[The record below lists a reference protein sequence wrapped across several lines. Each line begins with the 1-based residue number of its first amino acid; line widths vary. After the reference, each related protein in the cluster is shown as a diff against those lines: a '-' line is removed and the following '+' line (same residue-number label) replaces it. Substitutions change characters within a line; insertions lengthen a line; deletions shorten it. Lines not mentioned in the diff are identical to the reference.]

1 MKMTSHLATWAVLAL
16 ILPFSQAAPDIS
28 FPINSQVPPVARI
41 GQLFSFVFSPS
52 TFSSPSTITYSLV
65 KSPPWLSIDSSGR
78 RLFGTP
84 GEADVGPGQVVGVPV
99 GLVATDGSGAT
110 TLDVT
115 LVVSRSPGP
124 KINVPFERQAPKFGI
139 FTPPSSIATPP
150 QTQFSFELAKDTFS
164 NPSDGPLNYYAVMAD
179 NTPLPAWITF
189 NPATL
194 SISGKTPPSE
204 SLIQPPQTFAF
215 QVVASDVTGFSA
227 SSLPIQII
235 VGTDITLPKHEIT
248 VERKSIQLKATQ
260 DSPLKYTELRDN
272 VRVDGKPAT
281 ADNAAVASTPDIPSW
296 LSVDNGTWHITGT
309 VPKDAQSTSF
319 TVLFRDTFSSSVNM
333 TVEVD
338 VEGSEAPSPD
348 LFKSDIPTLTAAS
361 GEHFTFNL
369 GKYLV
374 DAENTEIFIK
384 ANKSPDWV
392 QWDFKTMTLSGDV
405 PKGTKDSTTTIGIE
419 AKSRISGK
427 SGTLALTMRI
437 RKRVEATL
445 LSPSVD
451 SKQPTQTQNT
461 DPASSDA
468 SFTTVNDYNP
478 PRLILLA
485 IVLPVMMALIAVTI
499 LLFWCFRRHQ
509 EKQAK
514 LTTDDIS
521 GPLPGTF
528 VMNSSGPFLRRSSN
542 YGSTQELAAHFHNRH
557 PSHIDPAASAALEK
571 KGYLES
577 RTTYMSNNSA
587 TRALATIRLLPPI
600 QGSPSDTDDVFGT
613 GTVPLLP
620 PMVAPL
626 RLSRRRDTFRNT
638 GFSLSTVSE
647 HSRRA
652 SSLQP
657 TAQAGPQRTAGTTTM
672 IGRPFRD
679 TVESHIPTLL
689 HTTSASS
696 ITQTPESAY
705 SPDGSP
711 ASRPLR
717 TDSHF
722 GHYPAAAGAPG
733 RAGGGPTRKFA
744 WPWLKEALTRTS
756 ADVRGHGRKPSVATS
771 DDTFAHRRGDPEK
784 QQSQTP
790 SPPRPAT
797 RRGPTPG
804 PGPSYLHYDSALPSS
819 PTMGHLMLPS
829 PVGTSGTP
837 RTNWLRPMP
846 EDEAA
851 PADSL
856 GITTPVTRQ
865 GGKMEMLPSPN
876 YQELVGRG
884 PFHQGGGGGS
894 ATWSSS
900 IGFGEGGGGV
910 GVVGGEDIWC
920 DETVQSLAS
929 LPSQSVMSGPEGPG
943 GNRLMSAP
951 VAPPAVGFGGG
962 AGMGLRS
969 GSAPVMGV
977 GGGSPTEGKG
987 DGDGSRDFGSELGS
1001 VLLSPDKWP
1010 KAEGQGKGTGIGGGG
1025 GEMKKSG
1032 GRLLG
1037 KQPGR
1042 GHGMM
1047 MSTASSKGD
1056 ESDYA
1061 VYI

>member
-1 MKMTSHLATWAVLAL
+1 M
-16 ILPFSQAAPDIS
+16 
-28 FPINSQVPPVARI
+28 
-41 GQLFSFVFSPS
+41 
-52 TFSSPSTITYSLV
+52 
-65 KSPPWLSIDSSGR
+65 
-78 RLFGTP
+78 
-84 GEADVGPGQVVGVPV
+84 PV

-124 KINVPFERQAPKFGI
+124 KVNVPVERQAPKFGI

-150 QTQFSFELAKDTFS
+150 QTQFSFELVKDTFS

-248 VERKSIQLKATQ
+248 VEKKTIQLKATQ
-260 DSPLKYTELRDN
+260 DSPLKYTDLRDN
-272 VRVDGKPAT
+272 VRVGGKPAT
-281 ADNAAVASTPDIPSW
+281 SDNAAVASTPDLPSW

-319 TVLFRDTFSSSVNM
+319 AVVLRDTFSDSVSV

-338 VEGSEAPSPD
+338 VKGSEAPSPD

-374 DAENTEIFIK
+374 DAENTEISIK
-384 ANKSPDWV
+384 ADKSPDWV
-392 QWDFKTMTLSGDV
+392 QWDSKTTTISGDV

-485 IVLPVMMALIAVTI
+485 IVLPVVMALVAVTI

-509 EKQAK
+509 EKQSK
-514 LTTDDIS
+514 LTTEDIS
-521 GPLPGTF
+521 APLPGTF

-542 YGSTQELAAHFHNRH
+542 YGSAQDVAAHFHNRH

-657 TAQAGPQRTAGTTTM
+657 TAQAGPQRTAGTPM

-679 TVESHIPTLL
+679 TAESHIPTLL

-696 ITQTPESAY
+696 TTHTPESAY
-705 SPDGSP
+705 SPSGSP

-717 TDSHF
+717 TDSRF
-722 GHYPAAAGAPG
+722 GHYPAPAGA
-733 RAGGGPTRKFA
+733 TRKFA
-744 WPWLKEALTRTS
+744 WPWLKEALTRT
-756 ADVRGHGRKPSVATS
+756 VRGHGRKPSAATS
-771 DDTFAHRRGDPEK
+771 DDTFAAHRRGGDPEK

-804 PGPSYLHYDSALPSS
+804 PSYLHYDSALPSS

-829 PVGTSGTP
+829 PAGTATP

-846 EDEAA
+846 EDEVAA

-865 GGKMEMLPSPN
+865 GGRMEGGGMMLPSPN
-876 YQELVGRG
+876 YQELVGKG
-884 PFHQGGGGGS
+884 PFHQGGGGS
-894 ATWSSS
+894 TTWSSS

-910 GVVGGEDIWC
+910 GVVGGEDMWC

-929 LPSQSVMSGPEGPG
+929 LPSQSVMSGPPAAGEGPG
-943 GNRLMSAP
+943 GKRLMSAP
-951 VAPPAVGFGGG
+951 VAPPGVGFGGG
-962 AGMGLRS
+962 AEVGLRS
-969 GSAPVMGV
+969 GSAPVTGV
-977 GGGSPTEGKG
+977 GGGSPTEGKGVG

-1010 KAEGQGKGTGIGGGG
+1010 KAERQGKGTGIGGGG
-1025 GEMKKSG
+1025 GEVKKSG

>member
-1 MKMTSHLATWAVLAL
+1 MTMTSHLATWAVLAL
-16 ILPFSQAAPDIS
+16 IVPLSQAAPGIS

-52 TFSSPSTITYSLV
+52 TFTSPSPITYSLV

-84 GEADVGPGQVVGVPV
+84 GEADVGPGRVVGVPV

-115 LVVSRSPGP
+115 LVVSRSPAP
-124 KINVPFERQAPKFGI
+124 KVNVPFERQAPKFGI

-150 QTQFSFELAKDTFS
+150 QTQFSFELVKDTFS
-164 NPSDGPLNYYAVMAD
+164 NPSEGPLNYYAVMAD

-194 SISGKTPPSE
+194 SISGTTPPSE

-248 VERKSIQLKATQ
+248 VEKKIIQLKATQ
-260 DSPLKYTELRDN
+260 DSLLKYTDLRDN

-281 ADNAAVASTPDIPSW
+281 ADNAAVASMPDIPSW

-319 TVLFRDTFSSSVNM
+319 TVVLRDAFSNSVSM

-338 VEGSEAPSPD
+338 VEGREAPSPD

-361 GEHFTFNL
+361 GEHFSFNL

-374 DAENTEIFIK
+374 DAENTEISIQ
-384 ANKSPDWV
+384 ADKSPDWV
-392 QWDFKTMTLSGDV
+392 QWDSKATTLSGDV

-419 AKSRISGK
+419 AKSRIFGK

-461 DPASSDA
+461 DPASSDS

-485 IVLPVMMALIAVTI
+485 IVLPVVMALVAVTI

-509 EKQAK
+509 EKQSK

-528 VMNSSGPFLRRSSN
+528 VMNSSGLFLRRSSN

-647 HSRRA
+647 HSRRDDRR
-652 SSLQP
+652 SSLPP
-657 TAQAGPQRTAGTTTM
+657 TAQAGPQRTAGTM

-689 HTTSASS
+689 HTDVSS

-705 SPDGSP
+705 SPSGSP

-717 TDSHF
+717 TDSRF
-722 GHYPAAAGAPG
+722 GHYPGPAGARGP
-733 RAGGGPTRKFA
+733 AGAPTRKFA

-756 ADVRGHGRKPSVATS
+756 AAVRGSIAHHGRSPSAATS
-771 DDTFAHRRGDPEK
+771 DDTFAAHRRGDPEK

-790 SPPRPAT
+790 SPPRPVT
-797 RRGPTPG
+797 RRGPPT

-819 PTMGHLMLPS
+819 PTIGHLMLPS
-829 PVGTSGTP
+829 PTTGTGTP
-837 RTNWLRPMP
+837 RTDWLRPMP
-846 EDEAA
+846 EDAKAA
-851 PADSL
+851 TADSL
-856 GITTPVTRQ
+856 GIATPVTRQ
-865 GGKMEMLPSPN
+865 GGTMAEPGKLAEP
-876 YQELVGRG
+876 ERDE
-884 PFHQGGGGGS
+884 
-894 ATWSSS
+894 WS
-900 IGFGEGGGGV
+900 G
-910 GVVGGEDIWC
+910 
-920 DETVQSLAS
+920 
-929 LPSQSVMSGPEGPG
+929 
-943 GNRLMSAP
+943 
-951 VAPPAVGFGGG
+951 GGG
-962 AGMGLRS
+962 AGGEEVDVGSGGSGGGVRRRGGTGLRS
-969 GSAPVMGV
+969 GSAPVTGV
-977 GGGSPTEGKG
+977 GGASPTEGKGG

-1010 KAEGQGKGTGIGGGG
+1010 KAEGHGKGTGTGG
-1025 GEMKKSG
+1025 GEVRKTG

-1042 GHGMM
+1042 SHGMM
-1047 MSTASSKGD
+1047 MSTVSSKGD

>member
-1 MKMTSHLATWAVLAL
+1 MTMTSRLAAWAVLAL
-16 ILPFSQAAPDIS
+16 VVPMSQAAPGIS
-28 FPINSQVPPVARI
+28 FPVNSQVPPVARI

-52 TFSSPSTITYSLV
+52 TFTSPSPITYSLV
-65 KSPPWLSIDSSGR
+65 RSPPWLSIDSSGR

-84 GEADVGPGQVVGVPV
+84 GEADVGPGSVVGVPI
-99 GLVATDGSGAT
+99 GLVATDASGAT

-115 LVVSRSPGP
+115 LVVSRNPGP
-124 KINVPFERQAPKFGI
+124 KVNVPFERQAPKFGI

-150 QTQFSFELAKDTFS
+150 QTQFSFDLAKDTFS
-164 NPSDGPLNYYAVMAD
+164 NPAEGPLNYYAVMAD

-227 SSLPIQII
+227 SSLSIQLI

-248 VERKSIQLKATQ
+248 VEKKTIELKAKQ
-260 DSPLKYTELRDN
+260 DSPFKYTELRDN

-281 ADNAAVASTPDIPSW
+281 ADNAAVASTPDIPPW
-296 LSVDNGTWHITGT
+296 LSLDNGTWHITGT
-309 VPKDAQSTSF
+309 PPRDAQSASF
-319 TVLFRDTFSSSVNM
+319 TVMFRDTFSNSVNL

-338 VEGSEAPSPD
+338 VEGSEKPSPD

-361 GEHFTFNL
+361 GERFTFDL

-374 DAENTEIFIK
+374 DADNTEISI
-384 ANKSPDWV
+384 NPDKSPSWV
-392 QWDFKTMTLSGDV
+392 QWDSKTGTLSGDV

-427 SGTLALTMRI
+427 SGNLALTMRI

-445 LSPSVD
+445 VSPTLD
-451 SKQPTQTQNT
+451 SKQPKETENT
-461 DPASSDA
+461 DRTSSDS
-468 SFTTVNDYNP
+468 SFTTVNDYDP

-485 IVLPVMMALIAVTI
+485 IILPVVMALVAVTI

-557 PSHIDPAASAALEK
+557 PSHLDPGASAALEK

-577 RTTYMSNNSA
+577 RSTYMSNNSA

-600 QGSPSDTDDVFGT
+600 QGSPSHADADDVFGT

-647 HSRRA
+647 HSRR
-652 SSLQP
+652 SVQP
-657 TAQAGPQRTAGTTTM
+657 TAQAGPQRTTAAPM
-672 IGRPFRD
+672 LGRPFRD

-689 HTTSASS
+689 HASTSS
-696 ITQTPESAY
+696 ITHTPESAY
-705 SPDGSP
+705 SPSGSP

-717 TDSHF
+717 TDSRF
-722 GHYPAAAGAPG
+722 GAYPAAAGAP
-733 RAGGGPTRKFA
+733 RGGPTRKFA
-744 WPWLKEALTRTS
+744 WPWLKEALT
-756 ADVRGHGRKPSVATS
+756 AAVRGPNRKPSAART
-771 DDTFAHRRGDPEK
+771 GDPEK
-784 QQSQTP
+784 LREQSETP
-790 SPPRPAT
+790 SPPRPVT
-797 RRGPTPG
+797 RRGPTPA
-804 PGPSYLHYDSALPSS
+804 PAAASYLGYDAALPSS
-819 PTMGHLMLPS
+819 PTMGQAA
-829 PVGTSGTP
+829 TTTTP
-837 RTNWLRPMP
+837 RRDWLRPMP
-846 EDEAA
+846 EEEGA
-851 PADSL
+851 L
-856 GITTPVTRQ
+856 GIRTTTPKK
-865 GGKMEMLPSPN
+865 GGTSPN
-876 YQELVGRG
+876 YQDLVGRG
-884 PFHQGGGGGS
+884 PFAGGS
-894 ATWSSS
+894 TTWSLP
-900 IGFGEGGGGV
+900 EGGGV
-910 GVVGGEDIWC
+910 GVVGGEDMWC
-920 DETVQSLAS
+920 DETVQSLVS
-929 LPSQSVMSGPEGPG
+929 LPMVEGQG
-943 GNRLMSAP
+943 KRLVSAP
-951 VAPPAVGFGGG
+951 VATGVGFGVGT
-962 AGMGLRS
+962 GLRS
-969 GSAPVMGV
+969 GSAPVV
-977 GGGSPTEGKG
+977 GAGAGASPTEGKG
-987 DGDGSRDFGSELGS
+987 EGEGSRDFGSELGS

-1010 KAEGQGKGTGIGGGG
+1010 KAERQGKG
-1025 GEMKKSG
+1025 GEVKKSG

-1037 KQPGR
+1037 KQPGQ

-1047 MSTASSKGD
+1047 MSTASSRGD